1 MKDCAVVIEEASAVP
16 FRLASNGFMSK
27 TSTPC
32 ILPRISNRSRPVDW
46 SRSVGTVPG
55 SAPGGRRSS
64 SDLISVEERERESA
78 FCVIGEMEGGRGR
91 CLCKTGSVEGESLR
105 EMLSNLR
112 KEPSSYPVRL
122 ALDRHLLLLL
132 LIAIHN

>member
-1 MKDCAVVIEEASAVP
+1 MKDFAVVIETSAVP

-32 ILPRISNRSRPVDW
+32 ILPRISNRSSPVDW

-64 SDLISVEERERESA
+64 SDLISVEERER
-78 FCVIGEMEGGRGR
+78 
-91 CLCKTGSVEGESLR
+91 GSQPAV
-105 EMLSNLR
+105 
-112 KEPSSYPVRL
+112 
-122 ALDRHLLLLL
+122 
-132 LIAIHN
+132 